1 MLAEPKRSTE
11 GWIVE
16 SEDVTPIRVGADAR
30 PIDLRPRRAVILA
43 AGRSERMGRLTAG
56 GSKALLRLGGLPLI
70 ERAIRRMHSVGIEDV
85 IVVVGANAY
94 SVERAV
100 GRVAPHT
107 ARTMRADRWDEGNG
121 ASLAAAE
128 PELVDDALFLVMV
141 GDHLFS
147 DGALDALASASQPGV
162 LVDDHPD
169 PGVWSEGTRVR
180 IQDGNAIEFHRD
192 LPEPAVDCGAFVLTP
207 AIFEA
212 QRRAAAEGD
221 ASLAGAVTR
230 FAAEHNLA
238 AVPLPHDA
246 WWRDVDVPA
255 DMRAARRALRRSLS
269 KRTDGPVS
277 RYLNRSISTRITM
290 AIAGLRPSPHAI
302 SVAAFLM
309 SLIGAVFLADG
320 RGIAAGILV
329 QASSVVDG
337 VDGEIARLQYRA
349 TAWGGL
355 LDGVLDRLGDAVI
368 VAGLAIW
375 AVQTGALSDTWAIAL
390 AVAATTGSFLSM
402 ATKDRIRALRLP
414 EVAED
419 RLNLILGGRDAR
431 LLLIA
436 VLAIAGSPAVAL
448 VLVVVTTS
456 VTLVARLVLV
466 ARS

>member
-1 MLAEPKRSTE
+1 LALD
-11 GWIVE
+11 
-16 SEDVTPIRVGADAR
+16 DVTPLRVGTGAR
-30 PIDLRPRRAVILA
+30 LPTDVRPRRAVILA

-70 ERAIRRMHSVGIEDV
+70 ERSIQRMHSIGIEDV
-85 IVVVGANAY
+85 IVVVGANAP

-100 GRVAPHT
+100 ARVAPHG
-107 ARTMRADRWDEGNG
+107 ARTMLAERWDDGNG

-128 PELVDDALFLVMV
+128 PELVDDPLFLVMV

-147 DGALDALASASQPGV
+147 DGALDALASASQPCV
-162 LVDDHPD
+162 LVDEHPD
-169 PGVWSEGTRVR
+169 PDVWSEGTRVR
-180 IQDGNAIEFHRD
+180 IEDGIATAFHRE
-192 LPEPAVDCGAFVLTP
+192 LPDPAVDCGAFVLTP

-212 QRRAAAEGD
+212 QRRAAVEDD

-230 FAAEHNLA
+230 FAAEHALA
-238 AVPLPHDA
+238 AVPLPRGA
-246 WWRDVDVPA
+246 WWRDVDVPE
-255 DMRAARRALRRSLS
+255 DMHAARRALRRSLS

-277 RYLNRSISTRITM
+277 RYLNRPISTRITM
-290 AIAGLRPSPHAI
+290 ALARLRPSPHAI
-302 SVAAFLM
+302 SVVAFLM
-309 SLIGAVFLADG
+309 SLIGAVFLANG
-320 RGIAAGILV
+320 RGIAAAVLV

-337 VDGEIARLQYRA
+337 VDGEIARLQHRA

-368 VAGLAIW
+368 MAGLAMW
-375 AVQTGALSDTWAIAL
+375 AVHTGALSDTWAIAL

-402 ATKDRIRALRLP
+402 ATKDRIRALGLP

-419 RLNLILGGRDAR
+419 RLNLILGGRDSR

-436 VLAIAGSPAVAL
+436 VLAIAGLPAAA
-448 VLVVVTTS
+448 LVVVIVTTGI
-456 VTLVARLVLV
+456 TLVARLALV